1 MRVLKY
7 RKTRGVRNRKRHAI
21 NAERE
26 KVHVAKGDTVRV
38 VRGDDKGKEG
48 KVIRVYPKTGRI
60 TIEGVNIVKK
70 HRKARKAEEQSGIIE
85 MPAPMHASNVML
97 LDPKSGEPT
106 RIRARIDT
114 DGTKE
119 RISVK
124 SGDALPR
131 PGKSC
136 SAAAGTPAR
145 CSTRTASCAIRGV
158 CSAGFA
164 STGLPAASA
173 AATSPT
179 KIASGKFHGEI
190 ATIGP
195 SGTMPGASSST
206 RACAA

>member
-7 RKTRGVRNRKRHAI
+7 RKTRGERNRKRHAI

-38 VRGDDKGKEG
+38 VRGDDKGREG

-106 RIRARIDT
+106 RVRARIDT

-131 PGKSC
+131 PGKS
-136 SAAAGTPAR
+136 
-145 CSTRTASCAIRGV
+145 
-158 CSAGFA
+158 
-164 STGLPAASA
+164 
-173 AATSPT
+173 
-179 KIASGKFHGEI
+179 
-190 ATIGP
+190 
-195 SGTMPGASSST
+195 
-206 RACAA
+206 